1 MTIVNK
7 CNLPEDLYYVVG
19 KHVWARREGDL
30 VTVGMTD
37 VAQNMAKTIVAVTPK
52 AAGKSVQ
59 KGRNI
64 ATVESGK
71 WVGPVSAPISGE
83 IVAVNDALAVS
94 PSLVNSDPYGA
105 GWVAR
110 LRPSDW
116 ESDVADLVTGPEG
129 IEALPTVPRRRGDHL
144 RVTPAEVGSARL
156 SVMRCRPKATF
167 PSTTIRS
174 TNSGAPSKISAIVA
188 LTACNPSWRR

>member
-1 MTIVNK
+1 MSVVNN
-7 CNLPEDLYYVVG
+7 CNLPDDLYYVVG
-19 KHVWARREGDL
+19 KHVWARREGEL

-37 VAQNMAKTIVAVTPK
+37 VAQNLAKTIVAVTPK
-52 AAGKSVQ
+52 ATGKAVQ

-71 WVGPVSAPISGE
+71 WVGPVTAPISGE
-83 IVAVNDALAVS
+83 IVEVNEALVAT

-116 ESDVADLVTGPEG
+116 ESEATDLVTGVEG
-129 IEALPTVPRRRGDHL
+129 IEAYRQFLD
-144 RVTPAEVGSARL
+144 AEGIT
-156 SVMRCRPKATF
+156 C
-167 PSTTIRS
+167 
-174 TNSGAPSKISAIVA
+174 G
-188 LTACNPSWRR
+188 

>member
-1 MTIVNK
+1 MTTVNN
-7 CNLPEDLYYVVG
+7 CHLPEDLYYVVA
-19 KHVWARREGDL
+19 KHVWARREGEL

-52 AAGKSVQ
+52 APGKAVQ

-71 WVGPVSAPISGE
+71 WVGPVPAPVSGE
-83 IVAVNDALAVS
+83 IVAVNDALAAT

-116 ESDVADLVTGPEG
+116 DTDVVDLASGPEG
-129 IEALPTVPRRRGDHL
+129 IEAYRQFLDAQGITCG
-144 RVTPAEVGSARL
+144 
-156 SVMRCRPKATF
+156 
-167 PSTTIRS
+167 
-174 TNSGAPSKISAIVA
+174 
-188 LTACNPSWRR
+188 

>member
-19 KHVWARREGDL
+19 KHVWARLDGDL

-37 VAQNMAKTIVAVTPK
+37 VAQNLAKTIVAVTPK
-52 AAGKSVQ
+52 AAGKSVE

-83 IVAVNDALAVS
+83 IVAVNDALVAS

-129 IEALPTVPRRRGDHL
+129 IEAYRQFLD
-144 RVTPAEVGSARL
+144 AEGIT
-156 SVMRCRPKATF
+156 C
-167 PSTTIRS
+167 
-174 TNSGAPSKISAIVA
+174 G
-188 LTACNPSWRR
+188 

>member
-1 MTIVNK
+1 MSVVNN
-7 CNLPEDLYYVVG
+7 CNIPEELYYVVG

-37 VAQNMAKTIVAVTPK
+37 VAQKLAKTIVAVTPK
-52 AAGKSVQ
+52 ATGKTVQ

-71 WVGPVSAPISGE
+71 WVGPVTAPISGE
-83 IVAVNDALAVS
+83 IVEVNEALVAT

-116 ESDVADLVTGPEG
+116 ESEAVDLVTGAEG
-129 IEALPTVPRRRGDHL
+129 IEAYRQFLD
-144 RVTPAEVGSARL
+144 AEG
-156 SVMRCRPKATF
+156 
-167 PSTTIRS
+167 
-174 TNSGAPSKISAIVA
+174 IS
-188 LTACNPSWRR
+188 CG

>member
-1 MTIVNK
+1 VTTVNN

-19 KHVWARREGDL
+19 KHVWARRDGDL

-37 VAQNMAKTIVAVTPK
+37 VAQSMAKKIIAVTPK
-52 AAGKSVQ
+52 APGKAVQ

-71 WVGPVSAPISGE
+71 WVGPVPAPVSGE
-83 IVAVNDALAVS
+83 IVAVNEALATT
-94 PSLVNSDPYGA
+94 PSLINSDPYGA

-116 ESDVADLVTGPEG
+116 GTDVVDLATGPEG
-129 IEALPTVPRRRGDHL
+129 IEAYRQFLDAQGI
-144 RVTPAEVGSARL
+144 
-156 SVMRCRPKATF
+156 RC
-167 PSTTIRS
+167 
-174 TNSGAPSKISAIVA
+174 G
-188 LTACNPSWRR
+188 